1 MKKIISI
8 FLLLALLVSLAIS
21 VQAVSAKAVYTSGS
35 SFKVGG
41 TASIDTL
48 KTRQNVMSDPS
59 VTSDLYNA
67 ALEGN
72 ISCHWV
78 CSNGSTQKDGPTV
91 TWTQADVGKEFYCQV
106 AFYSDKDCTCYVDH
120 INSEP
125 VIIEAGAQPKL
136 SPNGGTYY
144 LTLNKPFQLQISCN
158 VQVEEIGNY
167 MTPLPNGLSISKN
180 GLISGTPTKEGFWY
194 VTIAAWKGEDDVVA
208 DAGFEFYVSKEAPA
222 VEPKITTKSLPEA
235 TVGKDYYT
243 KLKCTDAD
251 ASFGEYYNP
260 GKPNQLKESGLYITQ
275 HGELE
280 GKPTK
285 AGTYTFT
292 ICAAGEGGEGY
303 ATYTLV
309 VKEAKE
315 DATEPTQD
323 ATEPTQDTTE
333 ATTEATTEKPDKADK
348 GNKKDNKQ
356 DRDEEE
362 DDEGISDIVL
372 YMAIGMG
379 ALLVIVV
386 VLIVV
391 LVASKKKTKKETQ

>member
-8 FLLLALLVSLAIS
+8 FLLMALLVSLAIP
-21 VQAVSAKAVYTSGS
+21 VQAISAKAVYTSGS

-41 TASIDTL
+41 TASIDTVT
-48 KTRQNVMSDPS
+48 TRQNVMSDSS

-72 ISCHWV
+72 MSYHWV
-78 CSNGSTQKDGPTV
+78 SSNGGTQKDGPTV

-106 AFYSDKDCTCYVDH
+106 AFYSDKDCAWYVDH
-120 INSEP
+120 IISEP

-158 VQVEEIGNY
+158 VQVEEISNY

-222 VEPKITTKSLPEA
+222 VEPEITTKSLPEA
-235 TVGKDYYT
+235 TVGKDYYA
-243 KLKCTDAD
+243 KLNCTDGD

-315 DATEPTQD
+315 EPTEPTQD
-323 ATEPTQDTTE
+323 P
-333 ATTEATTEKPDKADK
+333 TEATTEKPDKADK
-348 GNKKDNKQ
+348 GNKKDNNKQ

-372 YMAIGMG
+372 YVAIGMG
-379 ALLVIVV
+379 VLLVIVV

>member
-1 MKKIISI
+1 MKKLISI
-8 FLLLALLVSLAIS
+8 LLMLVLLVSLAIP
-21 VQAVSAKAVYTSGS
+21 VQAISAKAVYTSGS

-41 TASIDTL
+41 TASIDTVT
-48 KTRQNVMSDPS
+48 TRQNVMSDSS

-72 ISCHWV
+72 MSYHWV
-78 CSNGSTQKDGPTV
+78 SSNGGAQKDGPTV
-91 TWTQADVGKEFYCQV
+91 TWTQADAGKEFYCQV
-106 AFYSDKDCTCYVDH
+106 AFYSDKDCTQYLDH
-120 INSEP
+120 IISEP

-136 SPNGGTYY
+136 SPNGGTYQ

-158 VQVEEIGNY
+158 VPVEEISNY
-167 MTPLPNGLSISKN
+167 MTPLPNGLSISKS

-208 DAGFEFYVSKEAPA
+208 DAGFEFYVSKEDAAEVP
-222 VEPKITTKSLPEA
+222 EITTKSLPEA
-235 TVGKDYYT
+235 TVGKDYYV
-243 KLKCTDAD
+243 KLQCTDAD
-251 ASFGEYYNP
+251 ASFVEYYNP

-303 ATYTLV
+303 ATFTLT
-309 VKEAKE
+309 VKEAGE
-315 DATEPTQD
+315 QTTEPTQ
-323 ATEPTQDTTE
+323 APTQ
-333 ATTEATTEKPDKADK
+333 APTEKPDAPGEK
-348 GNKKDNKQ
+348 NETDNSGKKQ
-356 DRDEEE
+356 DDE
-362 DDEGISDIVL
+362 DTNDGMNPVVL
-372 YMAIGMG
+372 YVAIGMG
-379 ALLVIVV
+379 VLLTAVV

-391 LVASKKKTKKETQ
+391 VLTTKKKAKKENQ